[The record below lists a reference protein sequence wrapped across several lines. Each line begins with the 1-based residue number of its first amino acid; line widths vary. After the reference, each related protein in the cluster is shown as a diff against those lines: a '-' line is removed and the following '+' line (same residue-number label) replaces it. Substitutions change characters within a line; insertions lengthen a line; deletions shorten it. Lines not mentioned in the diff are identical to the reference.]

1 MKYFNPILIVFILL
15 SSCKKK
21 EDILFS
27 IPPEVPGNT
36 LVKSFESLTVSP
48 NFDFRTSMNVKLTI
62 TDDQAAFY
70 NIYYGDNKEYAIGSF
85 NSKSSEGYIDLI
97 VGTDASELIL
107 VRNLGGSS
115 STHTVS
121 IQGDVAD
128 YSHSSRYNKSGCVDI
143 LYAVNNQRGFY
154 AIDNTTT
161 GNYEETVLPNLTGG
175 GSIACALDQENGYLY
190 YNVNKTMYR
199 YEISSGAFQT
209 VFTSNPFNGSYPRL
223 EYKDGFFYMSNG
235 SKMYVVDASNN
246 VVTQTYNISGFINSS
261 GGGDLAFA
269 SDGQLYLAC
278 FSGLYKFTN
287 FDAGGNTASIT
298 RVSAENFPYLLTSMA
313 IDRHDDIY
321 VGTNES
327 SSKLIRMTIQD
338 GSHEIVK
345 TYSHKINDLTAWR
358 CESADISTVDTDGDG
373 VLDVDDDYPNDAEEA
388 YDIFT
393 PSDIGWGSYAFEDLY
408 PGYGD
413 FDFNDLVISY
423 RAIQVANSNNEVTRL
438 KLIYKVK
445 AIGASYKNGFALQL
459 PISESL
465 ISSVSGSNITNGAS
479 VSLNDK
485 GLEANQSNSVV
496 VIFDNAFD
504 NGYYGACSGNEGD
517 EITIDIDFINPVSQV
532 NIDLDNFNYFIFR
545 TENRGHEVHLKG
557 FAPTDLADLTLFDTF
572 DDGSSALSNSYYVS
586 KTGLPW
592 GLHVIHNFRQMQERE
607 DIVQGYNYF
616 VNWAQSSGSQFP
628 DWYKDNSGYRVT
640 SKICFQ

>member
-1 MKYFNPILIVFILL
+1 MRYFNPIVLALLVLI
-15 SSCKKK
+15 SCKKK
-21 EDILFS
+21 EELFLS
-27 IPPEVPGNT
+27 TPPGVPGNT
-36 LVKSFESLTVSP
+36 IIESFEEIAVVP
-48 NFDFRTSMNVKLTI
+48 YFDFRTSANVKLTL
-62 TDDQAAFY
+62 TDDQLAFY
-70 NIYYGDNKEYAIGSF
+70 HIYYGEGEKYLLGSY
-85 NSKSSEGYIDLI
+85 NSKSRIGFIDL
-97 VGTDASELIL
+97 VVPTYLSELIL
-107 VRNLGGSS
+107 VRNAGGSK
-115 STHTVS
+115 STHSVS
-121 IQGDVAD
+121 INGDLAD
-128 YSHSSRYNKSGCVDI
+128 FSYQSRNNKSGCVDV

-154 AIDNTTT
+154 IFDNTT

-190 YNVNKTMYR
+190 YNVNRTMYR
-199 YEISSGAFQT
+199 YVINTGAFET

-246 VVTQTYNISGFINSS
+246 QVTQTYNISGFINSA

-287 FDAGGNTASIT
+287 FNTGTNTASIT
-298 RVSAENFPYLLTSMA
+298 RVSAENFPYQLTSMA

-327 SSKLIRMTIQD
+327 NSKLIRMTIQD

-345 TYSHKINDLTAWR
+345 TYNHKINDLTAWR

-459 PISESL
+459 PISENL
-465 ISSVSGSNITNGAS
+465 ISSVTGYNITNGS
-479 VSLNDK
+479 SLDLNDK
-485 GLEANQSNSVV
+485 GLENNQSSP
-496 VIFDNAFD
+496 VIIIIDNAFN
-504 NGYYGACSGNEGD
+504 NGRYGACSGVEGD
-517 EITIDIDFINPVSQV
+517 EITIDVDFINPVSQV
-532 NIDLDNFNYFIFR
+532 DLNLDDFNYFIFR
-545 TENRGHEVHLKG
+545 TDNRGHEVHLKG
-557 FAPTDLADLTLFDTF
+557 FLPTDLADLSLFGSF
-572 DDGSSALSNSYYVS
+572 DDGSSALGDSYYVS
-586 KTGLPW
+586 ETGLPW
-592 GLHVIHNFRQMQERE
+592 GLHVIHDFRQMQEKE
-607 DIVQGYNYF
+607 DIINGYNYF
-616 VNWAQSSGSQFP
+616 VNWAQSNGNQFP
-628 DWYKDNSGYRVT
+628 DWYKDNSGYRNT
-640 SKICFQ
+640 SKICLQ